1 QIIGRPEHKSIGANY
16 QNTFLQKK
24 LNLNSSYNFTNNTQA
39 NDSENYSKQIIS
51 DNMTHETERKST
63 SRADNKNNTL
73 RTQIRYKIDSLS
85 NLNIQLNANKG
96 YSESSSASSSYTI
109 RHANNLANDFE
120 SRNHSDGEQESI
132 NLRLDYRRRL
142 SQKGRSLNLHLN
154 TQHSN
159 NENNTWVDETTNL
172 YNIEGVLDSTRRI
185 DQNRLSDDR
194 NNTMSASI
202 NFSEPISDKI
212 YLTMGYNFNLS
223 NRTGLT
229 DAYNNN
235 T

>member
-1 QIIGRPEHKSIGANY
+1 
-16 QNTFLQKK
+16 
-24 LNLNSSYNFTNNTQA
+24 
-39 NDSENYSKQIIS
+39 
-51 DNMTHETERKST
+51 
-63 SRADNKNNTL
+63 
-73 RTQIRYKIDSLS
+73 
-85 NLNIQLNANKG
+85 
-96 YSESSSASSSYTI
+96 
-109 RHANNLANDFE
+109 
-120 SRNHSDGEQESI
+120 

-235 T
+235 TQNLSLLDTLYSKNQRDKALDNGFDMNLSLRLQKFSINISNQMIYRQQELVYHYHIIHLTRGFWQNSLNANAMYNISNSKHLNLSYQNRTNAPSFAQLQPIQPRTNELYVPI